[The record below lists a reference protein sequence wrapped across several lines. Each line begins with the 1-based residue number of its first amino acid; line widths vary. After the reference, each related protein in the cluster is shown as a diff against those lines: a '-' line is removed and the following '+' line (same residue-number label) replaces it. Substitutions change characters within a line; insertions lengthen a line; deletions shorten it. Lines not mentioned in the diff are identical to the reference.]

1 VGVLLLSDGY
11 QGEATMQLGYCKDHA
26 SLDWRWVMGQKLT
39 DSNWTQPR
47 TYKKM
52 SDKLISKRMSS
63 EHRWSARRSQH
74 LDVALFNNKMSRL
87 PVRTRNISL
96 GGMFVETGIS
106 LPVNASVTLGF
117 TLQAGERVSHHRLM
131 ASVVRLSEDG
141 LGLMYDHLD
150 DETVRSMREILYGP
164 ISCSLQ
170 GR

>member
-1 VGVLLLSDGY
+1 M
-11 QGEATMQLGYCKDHA
+11 E
-26 SLDWRWVMGQKLT
+26 QKST

-52 SDKLISKRMSS
+52 SDKHISKRMSS
-63 EHRWSARRSQH
+63 EHRWSARTLQH

-96 GGMFVETGIS
+96 GGMFIETGIS

-117 TLQAGERVSHHRLM
+117 TLQAGERVSHHRL
-131 ASVVRLSEDG
+131 AAFVVRLSEDG
-141 LGLMYDHLD
+141 LGLMYEHLD

-164 ISCSLQ
+164 ISYSLQ